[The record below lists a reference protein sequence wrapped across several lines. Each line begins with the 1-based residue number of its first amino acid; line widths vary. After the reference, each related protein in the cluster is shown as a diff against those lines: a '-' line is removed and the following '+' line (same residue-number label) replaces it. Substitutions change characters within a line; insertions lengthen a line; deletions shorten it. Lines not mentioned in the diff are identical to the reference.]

1 MKLIHILL
9 FTISMLSYSQQKTAI
24 KGSITS
30 EGKPIPF
37 ANISIENSTLGTSA
51 DLEGNFVL
59 ETEPGIY
66 TLKIQ
71 AVGFKTERKTISTEN
86 YKNQSLNIELQED
99 MLGLDDVVISATRNR
114 VNVKKTP
121 VVVNVLS
128 PKLFNATQ
136 SIAVA
141 ESLNYQ
147 PGVRVETNCQ
157 NCGFTQVRLNGLDG
171 SYTQVLIN
179 RRAVFSALNS
189 VYGLEQIPTSI
200 LDRIEVV
207 RSGGSALYG
216 SNAIAGTVN
225 IITKDPILNSW
236 EIATN
241 FGIIDGQ
248 STDRVFNANATVVS
262 EDLNSGITVY
272 GMKRDRDSYD
282 ANNDGFSELTELTN
296 TSLGTKSFFKP
307 NENSKITLDLTGI
320 EEYRRGGDRLDLAPH
335 LTDITEELDHN
346 TLMGGLT
353 YEFSNAE
360 KTNNYSVY
368 ASGQHTDRK
377 SFYGG
382 LGGGRTAQDS
392 ITAANA
398 YGNTNDLALLVGG
411 QFTRYFKNNDV
422 LTVGAEYNL
431 NRTEDNIAGYHRF
444 IDQEVNSIGTFA
456 QYEWK
461 PSEVFSALVGTRV
474 DHVDIEGN
482 YNIQQ
487 VNRTSN
493 INQTVLSPR
502 LTLFYN
508 FAEIWRLRGGY
519 ARGFRAPQ
527 AFNED
532 LHISSVG
539 GEPQFVILS
548 EDLETE
554 YSNAFTASLNYSKN
568 FKKLQ
573 SNFLLEGFYT
583 DLENPFTTVSTGAT
597 LPNGSILEEVRNG
610 SGAYVAGTN
619 FEMGISPSSKF
630 TFQMGGT
637 IQQSKYREGQVLFEA
652 DGTNPAETNIVIE
665 DFVRNPSFYGYLN
678 TNLRVFEESSIDV
691 TGTYTGKMTVP
702 VVVSDSGFLQLNES
716 DPFFDLNIKLNHH
729 FDLSDNLQMNIFA
742 GFKNILNSYQDD
754 FDIGATRDSDYV
766 YGPSLPRTFF
776 FGIKFGNLHNL

>member
-1 MKLIHILL
+1 MKLIHILI
-9 FTISMLSYSQQKTAI
+9 FTISILSYSQQKTEI

-59 ETEPGIY
+59 EIEPGTY

-71 AVGFKTERKTISTEN
+71 AVGFKTEQKTILTEN
-86 YKNQSLNIELQED
+86 YKNQPLNIELQED

-157 NCGFTQVRLNGLDG
+157 NCGFTQVCLNGLDG

-179 RRAVFSALNS
+179 SRAVFSALNS

-282 ANNDGFSELTELTN
+282 ANDDGFSELTELTN

-307 NENSKITLDLTGI
+307 NENSKITLDLTAI

-335 LTDITEELDHN
+335 LTDITEELDHS

-353 YEFSNAE
+353 YEFSNTE
-360 KTNNYSVY
+360 KTNHYSVY
-368 ASGQHTDRK
+368 TSGQHTDRK

-398 YGNTNDLALLVGG
+398 YGNTDDLALLFGG
-411 QFTRYFKNNDV
+411 QFTRYFNNNDV
-422 LTVGAEYNL
+422 LTVCAEYNL
-431 NRTEDNIAGYHRF
+431 NRTEDNIAGYNRF

-474 DHVDIEGN
+474 DHVNVEGN

-493 INQTVLSPR
+493 IDQTVLSPR
-502 LTLFYN
+502 LTLLYN
-508 FAEIWRLRGGY
+508 FAKNWRLRGGY

-573 SNFLLEGFYT
+573 TNFLLEGFYT

-637 IQQSKYREGQVLFEA
+637 IQQSKYREDQVLFEA
-652 DGTNPAETNIVIE
+652 DDNNPAETNIVIE
-665 DFVRNPSFYGYLN
+665 DFVRNPTIYGYLN
-678 TNLRVFEESSIDV
+678 NNLRVFKESSIDI

-702 VVVSDSGFLQLNES
+702 LVVSDSGFLQLNES

-729 FDLSDNLQMNIFA
+729 LDLSDNLQMNIFA

-754 FDIGATRDSDYV
+754 FDTGATRDSDYV

>member
-1 MKLIHILL
+1 M
-9 FTISMLSYSQQKTAI
+9 
-24 KGSITS
+24 
-30 EGKPIPF
+30 
-37 ANISIENSTLGTSA
+37 
-51 DLEGNFVL
+51 
-59 ETEPGIY
+59 
-66 TLKIQ
+66 
-71 AVGFKTERKTISTEN
+71 
-86 YKNQSLNIELQED
+86 
-99 MLGLDDVVISATRNR
+99 
-114 VNVKKTP
+114 
-121 VVVNVLS
+121 
-128 PKLFNATQ
+128 
-136 SIAVA
+136 
-141 ESLNYQ
+141 
-147 PGVRVETNCQ
+147 
-157 NCGFTQVRLNGLDG
+157 
-171 SYTQVLIN
+171 
-179 RRAVFSALNS
+179 
-189 VYGLEQIPTSI
+189 
-200 LDRIEVV
+200 
-207 RSGGSALYG
+207 
-216 SNAIAGTVN
+216 
-225 IITKDPILNSW
+225 
-236 EIATN
+236 
-241 FGIIDGQ
+241 
-248 STDRVFNANATVVS
+248 
-262 EDLNSGITVY
+262 
-272 GMKRDRDSYD
+272 
-282 ANNDGFSELTELTN
+282 
-296 TSLGTKSFFKP
+296 
-307 NENSKITLDLTGI
+307 

-398 YGNTNDLALLVGG
+398 YGNTDDLALLFGG
-411 QFTRYFKNNDV
+411 QFTRNFKNNDI

-431 NRTEDNIAGYHRF
+431 NRTEDDIAGYNRF
-444 IDQEVNSIGTFA
+444 IDQKVNSIGTFA

-461 PSEVFSALVGTRV
+461 PSEVFSALLGTRL
-474 DHVDIEGN
+474 DHVNVEGN

-493 INQTVLSPR
+493 IDQTVLSPR

-508 FAEIWRLRGGY
+508 FAENWRLRGGY

-532 LHISSVG
+532 LHVSSVG

-652 DGTNPAETNIVIE
+652 DGTNPSETNIVIE

-678 TNLRVFEESSIDV
+678 TNLRVFEESNIDV